1 MTFAEE
7 CKKITEKFKEIDEKD
22 LDVENESNA

>member
-1 MTFAEE
+1 MTFSEE

-22 LDVENESNA
+22 LEAKK